1 MEVWQ
6 QLGVSLAGQVNQK
19 DRHAAALA
27 DLQREKEKREA
38 AVKQARQHL
47 AVKMAVERERM
58 AQRRLR
64 LSRRQQELATTLDK
78 IIAWQVDRLRE
89 KRGRK

>member
-1 MEVWQ
+1 
-6 QLGVSLAGQVNQK
+6 
-19 DRHAAALA
+19 
-27 DLQREKEKREA
+27 
-38 AVKQARQHL
+38 
-47 AVKMAVERERM
+47 MAVERERM